1 MHYCLHFYIR
11 MDMVSALLF
20 TVTLKQKLHHFIHC
34 NTGSCVQ
41 YVKNT
46 HLAKFLPATWQT
58 GVPVAIGQTIVLSRG
73 MANRQKRIRGTV
85 HRTICTQYKQ
95 TGAR

>member
-11 MDMVSALLF
+11 RKDILSALIF

-41 YVKNT
+41 YMKNT
-46 HLAKFLPATWQT
+46 HLAKFLPTTWQT
-58 GVPVAIGQTIVLSRG
+58 GVPVAIVQTIVLFRG
-73 MANRQKRIRGTV
+73 MANRKKRI
-85 HRTICTQYKQ
+85 H
-95 TGAR
+95 